1 MVGVATGEYTVEELK
16 EAGADAAVASLRE
29 GLPLL

>member
-1 MVGVATGEYTVEELK
+1 MVGVATGEYTVDQLL

-29 GLPLL
+29 RLPLL